1 MPPSRPTLRTGA
13 WPRVGGLAAVVL
25 SLAVL
30 PVRPA
35 AAVSTPRMLLLDG
48 AVTESAVIAVGERGT
63 ILRSTDQ
70 AQSWESAAAPT
81 HATLTGVSFADDGRR
96 GWAVGHDAVILAT
109 SDGGSTWTR
118 QYQGDNQQD
127 SLLDVLAV
135 DADHVI
141 AVGAYGLCLATA
153 DGGRTW
159 QRRSFQAGD
168 LHLNRITRGPGGT
181 LYLAGESGTLLRSR
195 DRGATWEPIAAPYE
209 GSFYG
214 ILALDAR
221 TLLAHGLRGHLFRS
235 EDDGET
241 WKAVAVPAPMM
252 LATAIMIRR
261 DLIVLGG
268 QARALFVSRDGGKS
282 VAPASG
288 APRTAV
294 AELIPLANGRILAL
308 GEDGAT
314 VLDRNA
320 TDGRT
325 P

>member
-1 MPPSRPTLRTGA
+1 
-13 WPRVGGLAAVVL
+13 
-25 SLAVL
+25 
-30 PVRPA
+30 
-35 AAVSTPRMLLLDG
+35 MLLLDG
-48 AVTESAVIAVGERGT
+48 AVTASAVIAVGERGT

-70 AQSWESAAAPT
+70 ARTWDSAAAPT

-109 SDGGSTWTR
+109 SDGGGTWTR
-118 QYQGDNQQD
+118 QFQGDNLQD

-141 AVGAYGLCLATA
+141 AVGAYGLCLASS

-159 QRRSFQAGD
+159 QRRSLQDGD
-168 LHLNRITRGPGGT
+168 LHLNRITRGPDGT
-181 LYLAGESGTLLRSR
+181 LYLAGESGTLLRSG
-195 DRGATWEPIAAPYE
+195 DRGATWASIAAPYE

-214 ILALDAR
+214 IVALEAR

-235 EDDGET
+235 ENDGDT
-241 WKAVAVPAPMM
+241 WEAVAVPSPMM
-252 LATAIMIRR
+252 LATAIVVRS

-282 VAPASG
+282 VAPAPG

-314 VLDRNA
+314 VLE
-320 TDGRT
+320 
-325 P
+325 PP